1 MWVCSRLILIR
12 TMKRII
18 FKLLFFVFLIHS
30 GCAVPT
36 VKEPLSLMPT
46 AKSESAPDS
55 LGKAFSIVQ
64 ACLAAYDQIEDYT
77 AVYHKEERLK
87 SAKLRPKEIIFV
99 KFRKP
104 NQIYMKWIE
113 EPNKGME
120 LIYPVRENKLVVEPG
135 GLLDVITPKMYLNPT
150 DKLSMLENRHP
161 ITEADLGYLIGRY
174 AEDFTT
180 AKEKAEIRVRLNE
193 GVDFKGVLAD
203 RVELFLPQNGYYC
216 SRSVVYFDQ
225 KSRLPLHVE
234 FYDIENQLF
243 ERYSYTQLQLNVGLQ
258 DIDFDEENPKYDF

>member
-1 MWVCSRLILIR
+1 
-12 TMKRII
+12 MKRII
-18 FKLLFFVFLIHS
+18 FKFFLFSFLIYS
-30 GCAVPT
+30 GCAAPT
-36 VKEPLSLMPT
+36 MKKPLSQMPPE
-46 AKSESAPDS
+46 KSELTPDS
-55 LGKAFSIVQ
+55 LDKAFSIVQ
-64 ACLAAYDQIEDYT
+64 ESLKAYDRVHDYT

-150 DKLSMLENRHP
+150 DKLSLLENRHP
-161 ITEADLGYLIGRY
+161 ITEADLGYFIRRY
-174 AEDFTT
+174 SEDIQT
-180 AKEKAEIRVRLNE
+180 AKEKGELQVRLDE
-193 GVDFKGVLAD
+193 GVDFKGSLAD
-203 RVELFLPQNGYYC
+203 RVEFFLPQNGYYC

-234 FYDIENQLF
+234 FYDTENQLF